1 MRSFIYIL
9 PTVCVSLSLG
19 VSTALNFLVV
29 YAPRIPPSSSSPAP
43 PLLSGSTGKSTVGS
57 PSGHFATKAN
67 GFRGAVL
74 LAPGKFEVNELKLS
88 TSGVVLRGSGTDASK
103 GTTLNVKKSLTVSV
117 MGSTRPKMSSK
128 KYYLTKTYVP
138 FGGNT
143 LSLQST
149 SGLKVGDT
157 IYIYS
162 TITAK
167 LIHLLGMDK
176 LVRDGKPQTWIKA
189 GSSVTTD
196 RIITAITNNTITL
209 DAGYP
214 DSIRPELF
222 DSDKDLPYVV
232 PYTWTDRLENV
243 GVENMRAIYPAT
255 LTNNGGH
262 FLDMDKAHNC
272 WVRNLYLQDFMSGA
286 VTTQGDT
293 KWVTI
298 QRLDIH
304 FTIADNKIKAPPA
317 ILTLLGTQILHRDTN
332 ITGGGKF
339 WPLSAASTRARG
351 PTVHYNVDINSGSG
365 AQVVPHMRWSTGILY
380 DNVKN
385 AAGNIAISYR
395 ATMGSGHGWT
405 MCWGVIWNC
414 EAKTFGVQNPSNMFN
429 SSAPVLYHN
438 WLVGGK
444 GKNTPGLQTQKL
456 MGTYDHVGTMVAPD
470 SLYMAQ
476 VKDKQKRSA

>member
-1 MRSFIYIL
+1 MRATIL
-9 PTVCVSLSLG
+9 FLLLCIGGAVAATQSDLVDYDSKGRLTYKKNEQGDRIMDYSSVGYRSGKDIPAASSIPDKVTV
-19 VSTALNFLVV
+19 
-29 YAPRIPPSSSSPAP
+29 
-43 PLLSGSTGKSTVGS
+43 K
-57 PSGHFATKAN
+57 PSGGDDTNAIAAAIEKVAGLPLDSN

-88 TSGVVLRGSGTDASK
+88 TSGIVLRGSGTDASK
-103 GTTLNVKKSLTVSV
+103 GTTLNVKKPLTVSV

-157 IYIYS
+157 VYIYS

-272 WVRNLYLQDFMSGA
+272 WVKNLYLQDFMSGA
-286 VTTQGDT
+286 VTT
-293 KWVTI
+293 
-298 QRLDIH
+298 
-304 FTIADNKIKAPPA
+304 
-317 ILTLLGTQILHRDTN
+317 
-332 ITGGGKF
+332 
-339 WPLSAASTRARG
+339 
-351 PTVHYNVDINSGSG
+351 
-365 AQVVPHMRWSTGILY
+365 
-380 DNVKN
+380 
-385 AAGNIAISYR
+385 
-395 ATMGSGHGWT
+395 
-405 MCWGVIWNC
+405 
-414 EAKTFGVQNPSNMFN
+414 
-429 SSAPVLYHN
+429 
-438 WLVGGK
+438 
-444 GKNTPGLQTQKL
+444 
-456 MGTYDHVGTMVAPD
+456 
-470 SLYMAQ
+470 
-476 VKDKQKRSA
+476 